1 MVVRSCR
8 IGFVAGLVL
17 LGVADVASAQ
27 PKVEAKQILAYR
39 PRHKDV
45 EVETPEAGDIAK
57 CTLKVFREGRTSGYL
72 VYGPDGQIL
81 RRFMDTDDA
90 DEQVDLFSYY
100 LHGLEVYRD
109 LDTNADNEI
118 DQSRWL
124 NTAGTRWGVDANQ
137 DGKIERWKVISA
149 EEVTREAIRAMAAG
163 DAAALAAVLVTA
175 EDLEQAGVAGPVAGK
190 VLEGVKNP
198 EARLRSILA
207 GSKVMKPTTRWSRF
221 DTSMAM
227 PNLVPVEPELTS
239 RDLQVYENVIAMVD
253 NAGKS
258 DFVQIGEMLRVG
270 DAWKLTRIPQP
281 LEGDAPQVTEGG
293 IFIQPRVVGGAM
305 PVGDQSPE
313 FRELITQLQKLDE
326 AAPKPDAARES
337 QIAYNT
343 QRAVLL
349 GKLAAAAS
357 AGEERETWLR
367 QQVDGIAVAVQ
378 MDAYPDGVAA
388 LKTIESDVR
397 ALYKNSPLVPYVTFR
412 RIMAENNEQ
421 LQKADA
427 AQRASVQAAGLA
439 ALEKF
444 VADYPQAEDLSDAML
459 QLAMAL
465 EFTGKV
471 APAKEWYGKIVALGA
486 PSPAAVIANGALSR
500 LNLKGNVLE
509 LAGPGL
515 SGGTIDVARLRGKVV
530 VVQFW
535 ATYCRPCTEDLPQIQ
550 EIYKQHKGDGLEI
563 VGVNVDGPGAPI
575 QQYLSQYKVTWPQI
589 HEDGGLQG
597 TIAQRYG
604 VITLPTAF
612 LVDKTGKVVSSSATV
627 EDLKKQVPELLK

>member
-1 MVVRSCR
+1 MLVRLVRNVMVV
-8 IGFVAGLVL
+8 GLVL
-17 LGVADVASAQ
+17 MVLADAASAQ
-27 PKVEAKQILAYR
+27 VKVEQILAYR
-39 PRHKDV
+39 PRQKDV
-45 EVETPEAGDIAK
+45 EIESPEAAEVSK

-72 VYGPDGQIL
+72 VYGPQGQIL

-100 LHGLEVYRD
+100 LNGLEVYRD
-109 LDTNADNEI
+109 LDSNADNEI

-124 NTAGTRWGVDANQ
+124 NTAGTRWGIDANQ

-163 DAAALAAVLVTA
+163 DAAELAAVLVTA
-175 EDLEQAGVAGPVAGK
+175 EDLEQAGVAGPVTTK

-198 EARLRSILA
+198 DARLKTILSS
-207 GSKVMKPTTRWSRF
+207 SKVLKSTTRWSRF

-239 RDLQVYENVIAMVD
+239 RDLHVYENVIAMVD
-253 NAGKS
+253 NGGKS
-258 DFVQIGEMLRVG
+258 DFVQIGEMLRIG

-281 LEGDAPQVTEGG
+281 LEGDTPQVTEGG
-293 IFIQPRVVGGAM
+293 IFIQPRVVGG
-305 PVGDQSPE
+305 PLPIGDQSPE
-313 FRELITQLQKLDE
+313 FRELITQLQKVDE
-326 AAPKPDAARES
+326 SAPKPDAPREAL
-337 QIAYNT
+337 IVYNT
-343 QRAVLL
+343 QRAALL

-378 MDAYPDGVAA
+378 MDAYPAGVAA
-388 LKTIESDVR
+388 LKAIETEVR
-397 ALYKNSPLVPYVTFR
+397 GLYKNSPLVPYVTFR
-412 RIMAENNEQ
+412 RIMAENNDE
-421 LQKADA
+421 LAKADA
-427 AQRASVQAAGLA
+427 AQRGAVQAAGMQ

-444 VADYPQAEDLSDAML
+444 IEDYPQAEDLSDAML

-465 EFTGKV
+465 EFNGKV
-471 APAKEWYGKIVALGA
+471 TPAKEWYGKIVAMGA
-486 PSPAAVIANGALSR
+486 PSPAAAIANGALAR

-515 SGGTIDVARLRGKVV
+515 SGGTVDVARMRGKVV
-530 VVQFW
+530 VVLFW

-550 EIYKQHKGDGLEI
+550 ELYKQHKADGFEI
-563 VGVNVDGPGAPI
+563 IGVNVDGPGAPI
-575 QQYLSQYKVTWPQI
+575 QEYLAQYKVTWPQI
-589 HEDGGLQG
+589 HQDGGLQG

-604 VITLPTAF
+604 VITLPTVF
-612 LVDKTGKVVSSSATV
+612 LVDKSGKVVSSSANV
-627 EDLKKQVPELLK
+627 EDLKKQLPELVK